1 MYNSFSTFTMLCNY
15 RACVLSRFSRVRL
28 FVTPWT
34 AALQAPLSIG
44 FPRQEYWSGLPFAIP
59 GDHPHPRIEPKSPV
73 SLALAGRFSTTEAPR
88 IQLRVT
94 LSFHLSWLPSIAFTG
109 YSETLGQSCKL
120 REPQF
125 PHQKNGRDYN
135 LYLAGVLGDALCER
149 VG

>member
-1 MYNSFSTFTMLCNY
+1 MC
-15 RACVLSRFSRVRL
+15 VRL
-28 FVTPWT
+28 RLQLVCTLTQSCP
-34 AALQAPLSIG
+34 ALCEPMDYSPPTAPLSIG